1 MNILADRCT
10 SLSQDLTSRW
20 LLLVASHQD
29 FESRIAEC
37 SQWLG
42 DVRNKLGYC
51 SDLSASSQK
60 DLDSKME
67 TIQDLLLYKEEG
79 FSKVQALVELAQTV
93 LANTAPAGHQAI
105 NDELARLQEEWSA
118 LASKMVETK
127 VRFQLT
133 SLCRVLSSWS
143 SFLSD
148 CWFLVLRRI
157 WTTRSSAGPAS
168 WSRSTISTRQWST
181 CRR

>member
-1 MNILADRCT
+1 MT
-10 SLSQDLTSRW
+10 
-20 LLLVASHQD
+20 SHQD
-29 FESRIAEC
+29 FEGRIAEC
-37 SQWLG
+37 SQWLE
-42 DVRNKLGYC
+42 DVRHKLGYC

-93 LANTAPAGHQAI
+93 LANTAPAGHQDI

-127 VRFQLT
+127 VCVTLFIYGLYF
-133 SLCRVLSSWS
+133 CRYVRTNA
-143 SFLSD
+143 FP
-148 CWFLVLRRI
+148 C
-157 WTTRSSAGPAS
+157 
-168 WSRSTISTRQWST
+168 T
-181 CRR
+181 CRQS

>member
-1 MNILADRCT
+1 MGRISTDGS

-20 LLLVASHQD
+20 HQYVTSHQD

-42 DVRNKLGYC
+42 DVRHKLGYC

-67 TIQDLLLYKEEG
+67 TIQALLLYKEEG

-127 VRFQLT
+127 VRSRLC
-133 SLCRVLSSWS
+133 SLN
-143 SFLSD
+143 F
-148 CWFLVLRRI
+148 
-157 WTTRSSAGPAS
+157 
-168 WSRSTISTRQWST
+168 
-181 CRR
+181 